1 MTENTKTSTIV
12 PEYNALTSELRTLVI
27 RYFTRQVKTR
37 DIKAEI
43 IQKAERYFNPWLFG
57 RDEMGGTNAMVR
69 ERIITAITETEAITL
84 IPLGRRIEE
93 IMIYLNAKN
102 TCEVNVCKII
112 TPVPNLSKY
121 TDDIIHAEDLAAAI
135 CEITSEL
142 RDKII
147 NDGIRHAL
155 NTQNKAKPIRIS
167 TAVIQN
173 TATVKKQIL
182 DLNDSL
188 LPKTIISEIK
198 QQGLIEWH
206 NQNGQG
212 FNLSPFYWDII
223 LAIVEINA
231 SKSETQNENSP
242 NFYLGNATEINRQ
255 GEKTAHVTASLYE
268 IAKTVYGGTK
278 PGGKDQ
284 IKIEEALKDISINP
298 KLRPLL
304 IYPIYDNTTTD
315 SKGKTKRV
323 QRTITTYKPI
333 LEIFSLNETTTIDG
347 GKPKQTNEILIRLN
361 EIFIQDIKCRFV
373 ELRGD
378 YLLQRNMLSKTLGA
392 RPQMLNDFYLL
403 IRNAWGYRNRMEKD
417 AEGRPVFI
425 IGLMKNANG
434 EEGLYYKLGYAN
446 YEKNGNKKRFELA
459 YNKSIEYLKGLGEII
474 EYAVTK
480 DEWGHQNAMFVLPLK
495 TKKSRVI
502 DE

>member
-1 MTENTKTSTIV
+1 MKKSDQTHLVENKKELSKQELKAIRQQVKNTMN
-12 PEYNALTSELRTLVI
+12 PEGLNHLWFYFEVIQPPKDETLSNQIFNFASIYNELKAIIKQSVKGINYIEDFTDGVTYHAELIYNDNGEELLRPWLTSKDNTITVILFCLRVNIISKL
-27 RYFTRQVKTR
+27 RAFLSGFR
-37 DIKAEI
+37 DSNK
-43 IQKAERYFNPWLFG
+43 
-57 RDEMGGTNAMVR
+57 
-69 ERIITAITETEAITL
+69 
-84 IPLGRRIEE
+84 
-93 IMIYLNAKN
+93 
-102 TCEVNVCKII
+102 
-112 TPVPNLSKY
+112 
-121 TDDIIHAEDLAAAI
+121 
-135 CEITSEL
+135 
-142 RDKII
+142 
-147 NDGIRHAL
+147 
-155 NTQNKAKPIRIS
+155 QNKAKPIRIS

-173 TATVKKQIL
+173 IAPIKKQNL

-284 IKIEEALKDISINP
+284 TKIEEALKDISTNP

-304 IYPIYDNTTTD
+304 IYPVYDNTTTD

-361 EIFIQDIKCRFV
+361 EIFVQDIKGRFV

-378 YLLQRNMLSKTLGA
+378 YLLQRNILSKTLGA

-403 IRNAWGYRNRMEKD
+403 IRNAWGYRHKMDKD

-425 IGLMKNANG
+425 IGLLKNTKG
-434 EEGLYYKLGYAN
+434 EPGLFYKLGYAN

-459 YNKSIEYLKGLGEII
+459 YNKSIEYLKGGGDIL

-480 DEWGHQNAMFVLPLK
+480 DEWGHENAMFILPPK

>member
-1 MTENTKTSTIV
+1 LYS
-12 PEYNALTSELRTLVI
+12 
-27 RYFTRQVKTR
+27 
-37 DIKAEI
+37 I
-43 IQKAERYFNPWLFG
+43 INP
-57 RDEMGGTNAMVR
+57 
-69 ERIITAITETEAITL
+69 
-84 IPLGRRIEE
+84 
-93 IMIYLNAKN
+93 
-102 TCEVNVCKII
+102 
-112 TPVPNLSKY
+112 
-121 TDDIIHAEDLAAAI
+121 
-135 CEITSEL
+135 L
-142 RDKII
+142 RDKLI
-147 NDGIRHAL
+147 NDGIIHAYK
-155 NTQNKAKPIRIS
+155 TQKDKKQNKAKPIRIS

-173 TATVKKQIL
+173 IAPIKKQNL

-284 IKIEEALKDISINP
+284 TKIEEALKDISINP

-361 EIFIQDIKCRFV
+361 EIFVQDIKGRFV

-403 IRNAWGYRNRMEKD
+403 IRNAWGYRNKMEKD

-434 EEGLYYKLGYAN
+434 EDGLYYKLGYAN

-480 DEWGHQNAMFVLPLK
+480 DEWGHQNAMFVLPPK